1 MDKIIY
7 IIRNALWVVMS
18 RLLYGRNVRIIKGI
32 PRIIANGTYFFG
44 KEFTAGKDLRLEVV
58 ERAAVIR
65 FGDRVKI
72 NDYFHIGAAYHI
84 SIGDDVLIGS
94 RVTIVD
100 HGHGQYSGGNCS
112 VPSVPPDTRVLQGA
126 PISIESNVW
135 LCEGVVVLS
144 GVTIGAGAI
153 VGANSVVTSDIPP
166 GCIAAGIP
174 ARVIKKYSEESGE
187 WVRL

>member
-1 MDKIIY
+1 M
-7 IIRNALWVVMS
+7 VVS
-18 RLLYGRNVRIIKGI
+18 RLLYGRNVRIIKGV
-32 PRIIANGTYFFG
+32 PRVISKGKYFFG

-58 ERAAVIR
+58 EAAAVIR

-72 NDYFHIGAAYHI
+72 NDYFHIGCASYI

-100 HGHGQYSGGNCS
+100 HGHGQYSGEDCS
-112 VPSVPPDTRVLQGA
+112 VPSMPPDIRALHSA
-126 PISIESNVW
+126 PICIESNVW

-144 GVTIGAGAI
+144 GVTIGAGSI

-174 ARVIKKYSEESGE
+174 AKVIKKYSEESKK